1 MSKLF
6 TFELQ
11 STKLKM
17 KKLLFKLLVVTGLF
31 TTSIAFNSC
40 EEKTGLT
47 FAFNQ
52 DNTAIMTILPNS
64 NLRIDTTRILTSNLD
79 SLLQANN
86 ATRED
91 IEEVTLASIN
101 VDLCDS
107 LGVVYPS
114 GVNFNEWDSVGVRVF
129 VPNDNT
135 IPDVLVASASVPR
148 NLIGFGVGLTQSDFD
163 FLPYAEK
170 NQFAVRLLNKLN
182 TAITTKK
189 YVKVTVRVNIVAN
202 I

>member
-1 MSKLF
+1 
-6 TFELQ
+6 
-11 STKLKM
+11 M
-17 KKLLFKLLVVTGLF
+17 KKLLFKLLVVSGLI

-52 DNTAIMTILPNS
+52 DNVAIMTILPTS
-64 NLRIDTTRILTSNLD
+64 QLRTDTVKLITSNLD
-79 SLLQANN
+79 SLLEANN

-91 IEEVTLASIN
+91 IAEVTLATID
-101 VDLCDS
+101 VGICDS
-107 LGVVYPS
+107 LGNDDYNQ
-114 GVNFNEWDSVGVRVF
+114 NFNNWDSVGVRVF

-135 IPDVLVASASVPR
+135 VPDVLVASSSVPQG
-148 NLIGFGVGLTQSDFD
+148 LWGFGIGLTQQDFD
-163 FLPYAEK
+163 FIPYAEK

-182 TAITTKK
+182 SPITAKK
-189 YVKVTVRVNIVAN
+189 YVKVKVRVNIIVN